1 MRQNCMKLHCYHN
14 FVSCK
19 FAIVVCV
26 VRTMHISGEVDSF
39 TLHRG
44 NLQIP
49 FKVTTKRNYPMLM
62 LIGLIE

>member
-1 MRQNCMKLHCYHN
+1 MRSAL
-14 FVSCK
+14 
-19 FAIVVCV
+19 